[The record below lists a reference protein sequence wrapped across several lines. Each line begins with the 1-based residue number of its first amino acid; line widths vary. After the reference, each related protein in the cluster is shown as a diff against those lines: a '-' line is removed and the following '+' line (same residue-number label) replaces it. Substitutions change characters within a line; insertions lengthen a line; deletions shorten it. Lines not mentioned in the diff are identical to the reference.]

1 MCRGFR
7 LHQALKPEPFHPE
20 PERGP
25 GADPGESVNAP
36 TDEQVLV
43 HCPDLVGPPADEIRI
58 SRNVMGDP
66 NDVET
71 FPKRVPA
78 GATSNLAAPKWPM
91 NWLNPCIL
99 PSGSCRRIFFW
110 ERTRMGGVGRVISE
124 TAHSPTIDCG
134 SRTNPA
140 RNFSCTSLTA
150 STSSRC
156 PTASLRNGDPPAER
170 LPAPRGTTLQNPEGR
185 DVGRQALLA
194 RRNRCATLSG
204 AHQRRDRYPRCP
216 S

>member
-71 FPKRVPA
+71 FPERVPA

-91 NWLNPCIL
+91 KLVEPMHLAVRLL
-99 PSGSCRRIFFW
+99 PENLLLGEDPDGRGW
-110 ERTRMGGVGRVISE
+110 TR
-124 TAHSPTIDCG
+124 H
-134 SRTNPA
+134 
-140 RNFSCTSLTA
+140 
-150 STSSRC
+150 
-156 PTASLRNGDPPAER
+156 
-170 LPAPRGTTLQNPEGR
+170 Q
-185 DVGRQALLA
+185 
-194 RRNRCATLSG
+194 RNRPLA
-204 AHQRRDRYPRCP
+204 DD
-216 S
+216 